1 MKKRFNIQYLHRPFR
16 YYLDKIVIELILLFA
31 AMIGFGHVLAYQPL
45 SFKKMLPLY
54 GLYAVIPVFLFLML
68 VIDIGVFVYYFRHD
82 VSKALWIWNNEQ
94 WGTDAYLSYDELRHI
109 EKKGNVR
116 EVVGEEL
123 YARYHK
129 EPENVVEVIEEVFAD
144 ENEVVVEERKPDISW
159 SFELEVPRKQEVVD
173 LIRPVQGPKT
183 FEEVADEWMARC
195 ALEESEQVVEMLD
208 EPKHIDVIEVVD
220 EPNLEHLEGVEVIDE
235 IDIRPIEGSQ
245 EFYEVAYEWDI
256 RPLKGPLTYEEAGE
270 QWLTEMIVSREKEAL
285 DATYGYLLNK
295 YGSGGRTS
303 EKITIEMGDLG
314 E

>member
-16 YYLDKIVIELILLFA
+16 YYLDKIVIELILFFA

-94 WGTDAYLSYDELRHI
+94 WGTDAYLSYDELRYI
-109 EKKGNVR
+109 EKNGDVR

-129 EPENVVEVIEEVFAD
+129 EPENVFEVIEEVFAD
-144 ENEVVVEERKPDISW
+144 EDEVVVVEERKPDISW
-159 SFELEVPRKQEVVD
+159 SFELEMPQKQEIVD
-173 LIRPVQGPKT
+173 LSRPVEGPKT
-183 FEEVADEWMARC
+183 FNEVADEWMARF
-195 ALEESEQVVEMLD
+195 AEEPEQ
-208 EPKHIDVIEVVD
+208 IET
-220 EPNLEHLEGVEVIDE
+220 VEVIDE
-235 IDIRPIEGSQ
+235 GDISFVEEPTVFDPATDEIDVRPIEGPK
-245 EFYEVAYEWDI
+245 EFYEVAHEWVI
-256 RPLKGPLTYEEAGE
+256 RPVEGPLTYEEAGE
-270 QWLTEMIVSREKEAL
+270 QWLTDRIINREKEAL

-295 YGSGGRTS
+295 YGSGGRSS
-303 EKITIEMGDLG
+303 EKISVEMGDLD

>member
-16 YYLDKIVIELILLFA
+16 YYLDKIVIELILFFA
-31 AMIGFGHVLAYQPL
+31 AMIGMGHVLAYQPL

-109 EKKGNVR
+109 EKKGNVC

-129 EPENVVEVIEEVFAD
+129 EPENVVEEIEEVFDD
-144 ENEVVVEERKPDISW
+144 EGEIVAQERKPDVSW
-159 SFELEVPRKQEVVD
+159 SFELEVPQKQEVVD
-173 LIRPVQGPKT
+173 LIRPVQGPKL
-183 FEEVADEWMARC
+183 FEEVADEWMARFE
-195 ALEESEQVVEMLD
+195 LEEPEQVIDLID
-208 EPKHIDVIEVVD
+208 ESEHIDVIEVID
-220 EPNLEHLEGVEVIDE
+220 EQNIEHLEEVEVIDE
-235 IDIRPIEGSQ
+235 IDVRPIEAPQ
-245 EFYEVAYEWDI
+245 EFYEVAHEWNN
-256 RPLKGPLTYEEAGE
+256 RPVEGPLTYEEAGE
-270 QWLTEMIVSREKEAL
+270 QWLTDRIISREKEAL

-295 YGSGGRTS
+295 YGSGGGSS
-303 EKITIEMGDLG
+303 EKIIIEMSDLD

>member
-16 YYLDKIVIELILLFA
+16 YYLDKIVIELILFFA
-31 AMIGFGHVLAYQPL
+31 AMIGFGHLLSYQPL

-82 VSKALWIWNNEQ
+82 VSKALWVWNNEQ

-129 EPENVVEVIEEVFAD
+129 EPENVVEVIEEVFANED
-144 ENEVVVEERKPDISW
+144 EVVVEERKPDISW

-173 LIRPVQGPKT
+173 LTRPVQGPKI
-183 FEEVADEWMARC
+183 FEEVADEWMVRF
-195 ALEESEQVVEMLD
+195 ALEEH
-208 EPKHIDVIEVVD
+208 EPIEAVEVVD
-220 EPNLEHLEGVEVIDE
+220 EEELTFVEEPAVFDPATDE
-235 IDIRPIEGSQ
+235 IDVRPIEGPK
-245 EFYEVAYEWDI
+245 EFYEVAHEWAI
-256 RPLKGPLTYEEAGE
+256 RPVEGPLTYEEAGE
-270 QWLTEMIVSREKEAL
+270 QWLTDRIISREKEAL

-295 YGSGGRTS
+295 YGSGGGSS
-303 EKITIEMGDLG
+303 EKIIIEMGDLN